1 MKPSWIV
8 GLGLTGLALAGGG
21 IALAQAARPMLD
33 PRDQARLDQNTAA
46 RNAALA
52 QPRTMM
58 VTRLPTTVLRQN
70 AGDKAAVNQ
79 LRISPATLSL
89 RQQVTGNR
97 LLAANVDLAAV
108 DRVKTPVLVPSK
120 ASLVGSLRV
129 FPSENRFTASSSEPG
144 VVVEVVGTKTPFVAP
159 RASLLLNKGL
169 LLKPMIRQPVG
180 AQLAPQIEQ
189 EPASPPVRKPP
200 PPRMRVPYDKTSLLK
215 LLLGGPAYAQPLAA
229 AQTPA
234 TPAGE
239 ISNIVVERTEYGV
252 DVSFSRFGSVYNLT
266 IACDL
271 PDTDPRCSDASA
283 VSTAK
288 GLQILGGGE
297 Q

>member
-1 MKPSWIV
+1 MGATGMKRSWFL

-21 IALAQAARPMLD
+21 MALAQAARPMLD

-46 RNAALA
+46 RNAQVA
-52 QPRTMM
+52 QPRTLM
-58 VTRLPTTVLRQN
+58 VTRLPTTTLNQN
-70 AGDKAAVNQ
+70 ASDKAAVSR
-79 LRISPATLSL
+79 LRASPATLTL
-89 RQQVTGNR
+89 RQQVSANKMV
-97 LLAANVDLAAV
+97 ASNVDLAAV
-108 DRVKTPVLVPSK
+108 DRVKAPVLVPAK
-120 ASLVGSLRV
+120 ASLVNSLRV

-144 VVVEVVGTKTPFVAP
+144 AVIEVVGTKTPFVAP
-159 RASLLLNKGL
+159 KAAILLNKGL
-169 LLKPMIRQPVG
+169 LLKPMVRQPI
-180 AQLAPQIEQ
+180 APQLAPEAA
-189 EPASPPVRKPP
+189 PAQRAPARLK
-200 PPRMRVPYDKTSLLK
+200 VPYDKTSLLH
-215 LLLGGPAYAQPLAA
+215 LLLGGPAYAQA
-229 AQTPA
+229 PA

-283 VSTAK
+283 VNTARS
-288 GLQILGGGE
+288 LQVLGGGE